1 MYQGSCIFV
10 THDRDMVD
18 EGIREVRP
26 SAFHDGQFLVEHGTY
41 QQREAS

>member
-1 MYQGSCIFV
+1 
-10 THDRDMVD
+10 MVD
-18 EGIREVRP
+18 HVASRILEISAEGIREVSP